1 MKKHLTV
8 IGLFLIFAFSLT
20 IFSGCAEKKAVV
32 KDEALQEQKVAAAQE
47 GAPAAVT
54 ADDEA
59 ARRAKEAAD
68 REAALKEQAA
78 KDEAARKAAARA
90 AWAKKNAE
98 ALVDLNLQNIYF
110 DYDKSAIR
118 PDAREILKAN
128 AEIFTKNSSAKIIV
142 EGHCDERGTAEYN
155 MALGERRAQ
164 EAKQYLV
171 NLGIDASRIE
181 TISYGKERP
190 LDNRSI
196 DEAWA
201 QNRRAQFL
209 LK

>member
-32 KDEALQEQKVAAAQE
+32 KDEAIQEQKVAAAQE
-47 GAPAAVT
+47 AAPAAVT

-59 ARRAKEAAD
+59 ARKAKEAAD

-78 KDEAARKAAARA
+78 KDEAARREAARA

-98 ALVDLNLQNIYF
+98 ALVELSLQNIYF

-128 AEIFTKNSSAKIIV
+128 AEIFTKNSSAKIVV

-190 LDNRSI
+190 LDNRSTE
-196 DEAWA
+196 EAWA

>member
-32 KDEALQEQKVAAAQE
+32 KDEAIQEQKAAAAQA

-59 ARRAKEAAD
+59 ARKAKEAAD
-68 REAALKEQAA
+68 QEAALKEQAA

-118 PDAREILKAN
+118 ADAREILKAN
-128 AEIFTKNSSAKIIV
+128 AEIFTKNSSSKIVV

-196 DEAWA
+196 EEAWA

>member
-8 IGLFLIFAFSLT
+8 IGLFLILAFSLT

-32 KDEALQEQKVAAAQE
+32 KDEAIQEQKVAAAQE
-47 GAPAAVT
+47 AAPAAVT

-59 ARRAKEAAD
+59 ARKAKEAAD

-78 KDEAARKAAARA
+78 KDEAARREAARA

-98 ALVDLNLQNIYF
+98 ALVELSLQNIYF

-128 AEIFTKNSSAKIIV
+128 AEIFTKNSSAKIVV

-164 EAKQYLV
+164 EAKQYMV

-190 LDNRSI
+190 LDNRSTE
-196 DEAWA
+196 EAWA

>member
-32 KDEALQEQKVAAAQE
+32 KDEAIQEQKAAAAQA

-59 ARRAKEAAD
+59 ARKAKEAAD
-68 REAALKEQAA
+68 QEAALKEQAA

-118 PDAREILKAN
+118 ADAREILKAN
-128 AEIFTKNSSAKIIV
+128 AEVFTKNSSSKIVV

-196 DEAWA
+196 EEAWA

>member
-8 IGLFLIFAFSLT
+8 IGLFLILAFSLT

-32 KDEALQEQKVAAAQE
+32 KDEAIQEQKVAAAQE
-47 GAPAAVT
+47 AAPAAVT

-59 ARRAKEAAD
+59 ARKAKEAAD

-78 KDEAARKAAARA
+78 KDEAARREAARA

-98 ALVDLNLQNIYF
+98 ALVELSLQNIYF

-128 AEIFTKNSSAKIIV
+128 AEIFTKNSSAKIV
-142 EGHCDERGTAEYN
+142 MEGHCDERGTAEYN

-190 LDNRSI
+190 LDNRSTE
-196 DEAWA
+196 EAWA

>member
-8 IGLFLIFAFSLT
+8 IGLFLILAFSLT

-32 KDEALQEQKVAAAQE
+32 KDEAIQEQKEAAAQE
-47 GAPAAVT
+47 AAPAAVT

-59 ARRAKEAAD
+59 ARKAKEAAD

-78 KDEAARKAAARA
+78 KDEAARREAARA

-98 ALVDLNLQNIYF
+98 ALVELSLQNIYF

-128 AEIFTKNSSAKIIV
+128 AEIFTKNSSAKIVV

-190 LDNRSI
+190 LDNRSTE
-196 DEAWA
+196 EAWA